1 MKYTDDQIQ
10 QVISM
15 SKSGKPAWWIIRQ
28 TGISK
33 AHVYAVL
40 SGKWRKD
47 LTGGRA
53 MIADRRDVKYT
64 DDEVREV
71 VRLYKSGLGVRCI
84 SHQVEMSESGVEQ
97 ILEGRYRTDITGG
110 RLLNGYRADRSAAA
124 KRGHERRKQ
133 MLSK

>member
-1 MKYTDDQIQ
+1 M
-10 QVISM
+10 
-15 SKSGKPAWWIIRQ
+15 
-28 TGISK
+28 
-33 AHVYAVL
+33 
-40 SGKWRKD
+40 
-47 LTGGRA
+47 
-53 MIADRRDVKYT
+53 KYT

-124 KRGHERRKQ
+124 KRGHARRRQ
-133 MLSK
+133 QCESRMNN